1 MAVAHAPASHAAPSP
16 SASVRQTIAQV
27 DAAARQRLVV
37 VGGSSDSEHDLV
49 ARVLHAR
56 GHRADGPFVRVDCAK
71 LPASTLERE
80 LFGTARPGG
89 AGGDADAPEPLT
101 RTGRLHQAA
110 GGTLFL
116 EHAAAL
122 PPVAQARLAHLLAR
136 RQATLEP
143 EGELL
148 SLDVRVVIAADAEFD
163 RACQDGRMLT
173 DLHGTPGAT
182 RITLP
187 AIETTPADIP
197 GLAVQLLADLC
208 EEARVPGKELTSLAQ
223 ILLTAVVHRSTP
235 LELRFL
241 LEEIVKRVPR
251 RVIRVEDVVT
261 VLRIDMG
268 PGAGVAAPSLRDAR
282 EHFERKYIAEVIER
296 HQGRI
301 PHAARTLGIQ
311 RANLYRKLRTLK
323 WDPPGRRGRPASRTG
338 SRVAF
343 GIQNS
348 GTTED

>member
-1 MAVAHAPASHAAPSP
+1 MAL
-16 SASVRQTIAQV
+16 V
-27 DAAARQRLVV
+27 DAAARHTFVV
-37 VGGSSDSEHDLV
+37 VAGSSDSERDLV
-49 ARVLHAR
+49 ARALHVRA
-56 GHRADGPFVRVDCAK
+56 HRADGPFVRVDCAK
-71 LPASTLERE
+71 LAAGTLERE
-80 LFGTARPGG
+80 LFGTVAPGG
-89 AGGDADAPEPLT
+89 TGDEVAETVT
-101 RTGRLHQAA
+101 RASRVHQAI

-116 EHAAAL
+116 EHAAGL
-122 PPVAQARLAHLLAR
+122 PPVAQTRLARLLAR

-143 EGELL
+143 EGHLVAV
-148 SLDVRVVIAADAEFD
+148 DVRVIIAADDAFD
-163 RACQDGRMLT
+163 RACEDGRMLT

-182 RITLP
+182 RITVP
-187 AIETTPADIP
+187 STETTTPGEIPA
-197 GLAVQLLADLC
+197 LAVQLLADLC

-223 ILLTAVVHRSTP
+223 ILLTAVVNRSTP

-268 PGAGVAAPSLRDAR
+268 VGTGAAASSLREAR
-282 EHFERKYIAEVIER
+282 EHFERKYIADVIER

-311 RANLYRKLRTLK
+311 RANLYRKLRTLN
-323 WDPPGRRGRPASRTG
+323 WDPPSRRGRGQAARSG
-338 SRVAF
+338 SRVAV

-348 GTTED
+348 GSTED